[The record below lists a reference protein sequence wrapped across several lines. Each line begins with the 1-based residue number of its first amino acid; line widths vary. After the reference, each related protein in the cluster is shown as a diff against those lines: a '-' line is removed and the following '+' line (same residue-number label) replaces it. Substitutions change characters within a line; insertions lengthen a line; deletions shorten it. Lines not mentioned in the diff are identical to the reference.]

1 MGIQGSGEDC
11 VVCCDLPGG
20 DVSGTRMV
28 KGKDSRGCVEARG
41 RNQLQGKVGEEEQPA
56 EKPAG

>member
-11 VVCCDLPGG
+11 VVRYDLPGG

-28 KGKDSRGCVEARG
+28 KGKDSRR
-41 RNQLQGKVGEEEQPA
+41 
-56 EKPAG
+56 